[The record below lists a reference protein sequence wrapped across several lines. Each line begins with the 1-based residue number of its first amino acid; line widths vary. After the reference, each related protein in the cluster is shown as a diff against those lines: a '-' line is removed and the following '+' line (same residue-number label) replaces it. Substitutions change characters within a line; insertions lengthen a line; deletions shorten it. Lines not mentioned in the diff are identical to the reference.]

1 MSLTF
6 PSAEFDDA
14 VAAVCHGL
22 VSDDQAQALNGLLR
36 ENPVARDE
44 YILRIELHARLAW
57 QRDHFITGTSGAD
70 GISPVIQPIPDPA
83 IARPG
88 NPWRRFRGW
97 AAVAAAACLAVT
109 GAGWWAWN
117 GGRNEERRGA
127 TSQAV
132 AMLNRVVNAHWT
144 AGSRAPE
151 PGSPLEPGWL
161 RLDSGLAQV
170 VFYSGVRLVIEGP
183 AEFQLLSPGEALC
196 RSGRFMA
203 EVPTQAIGF
212 RLRTPQMNITDLG
225 TQFGVDV
232 TALRTE
238 AHVFKGSVEIQTS
251 LASEK
256 RKLDEGS
263 GAGAEHSHPLRLI
276 TANPAAFASLF
287 ELQAKSVDS
296 DFSRYARWREAS
308 QGLNGDPSLL
318 VHFDFEEAGPPDWLL
333 RNASR
338 AGAAEPSGTIVGCQP
353 TEGRWPQKPALEF
366 RGVSDRV
373 RLRVPGEF
381 DSMTL
386 AAWVRIQGLDREFN
400 SLFMCD
406 GFGPGTVHWL
416 IRKDGVL
423 GLTVIGSPADN
434 YQIVASPSVLPL
446 DQFGMWIHLA
456 VVLDGNAKRVT
467 HYLNGRAVAGKALR
481 IRPPFRVG
489 IAELGNWNASG
500 FTENDPALIRNFS
513 GAMDEFCLFSRALSA
528 DEISALRDSG
538 RQQPETGAGPR

>member
-6 PSAEFDDA
+6 PSPDFDDA

-22 VSDDQAQALNGLLR
+22 VSENEARALNGLLR
-36 ENPVARDE
+36 ENPAARDE
-44 YILRIELHARLAW
+44 YILRLELHSRLAW
-57 QRDHFITGTSGAD
+57 QRDHCLIETNGPEV
-70 GISPVIQPIPDPA
+70 ISPVIHPNCRPA
-83 IARPG
+83 SARPG
-88 NPWRRFRGW
+88 NQGRRFRGW
-97 AAVAAAACLAVT
+97 PAVAAAACLAMMA
-109 GAGWWAWN
+109 AGWRAWN
-117 GGRNEERRGA
+117 GGRNEERKGA

-132 AMLNRVVNAHWT
+132 AMLNRVVEAHWS
-144 AGSRAPE
+144 AGSPLPE
-151 PGSPLEPGWL
+151 PGAPLEPGWL

-170 VFYSGVRLVIEGP
+170 VFYSGARLMIEGP

-196 RSGRFMA
+196 RSGRFMT
-203 EVPTQAIGF
+203 EVPTQAVGF
-212 RLRTPQMNITDLG
+212 RLRTPQMDITDLG
-225 TQFGVDV
+225 TQFGVEV

-238 AHVFKGSVEIQTS
+238 AHVFKGSVEIQPSMT
-251 LASEK
+251 SEK
-256 RKLDEGS
+256 RRLAEGS
-263 GAGAEHSHPLRLI
+263 GAVAEHSHPLRLI
-276 TANPAAFASLF
+276 PSSRAGFASLF
-287 ELQAKSVDS
+287 ELQAKSAGS
-296 DFSRYARWREAS
+296 DFSRYAGWREDS
-308 QGLNGDPSLL
+308 QRLNGDPSLL

-333 RNASR
+333 RNASH
-338 AGAAEPSGTIVGCQP
+338 AGTAEPSGTIVGCQP
-353 TEGRWPQKPALEF
+353 TDGRWPKKPALEF

-406 GFGPGTVHWL
+406 GFSPGTVHWL

-434 YQIVASPSVLPL
+434 YQIVASPPVLPL
-446 DQFGMWIHLA
+446 DQFGRWIHLA
-456 VVLDGNAKRVT
+456 VVLDGSAKRVT
-467 HYLNGRAVAGKALR
+467 HYLNGRAVAGKELR

-500 FTENDPALIRNFS
+500 FTQNDPALIRNFS
-513 GAMDEFCLFSRALSA
+513 GAMDEFCLYSRALSP

-538 RQQPETGAGPR
+538 RQQPETGTGHR